1 MNIFQEIQKGFDEPH
16 GLEYF
21 NLVQVRIARTTDL
34 DTWVQD
40 QMNRVSHLFEEWRM
54 FKTPEEIATM
64 KTETESQ
71 FIQFHNLANGNQS

>member
-40 QMNRVSHLFEEWRM
+40 QMNKLSDLFEELRM
-54 FKTPEEIATM
+54 FKTPEEIATL
-64 KTETESQ
+64 KIESESQ
-71 FIQFHNLANGNQS
+71 FIQFHNLANGKQS